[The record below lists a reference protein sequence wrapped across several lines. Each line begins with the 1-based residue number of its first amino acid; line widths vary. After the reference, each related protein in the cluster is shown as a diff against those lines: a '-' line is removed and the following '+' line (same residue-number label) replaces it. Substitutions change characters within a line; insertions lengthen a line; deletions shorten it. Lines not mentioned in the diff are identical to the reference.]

1 MFKHTIVIT
10 GITLL
15 SAFGAVAGT
24 VTTPT
29 VNVTVTNTSGNALLQ
44 QFDPSLAA
52 SIPANPAD
60 LTFGVANL
68 SLTNGAIEMIVIGLA
83 GLIWLCRRRVFKA
96 LGRN

>member
-24 VTTPT
+24 VT
-29 VNVTVTNTSGNALLQ
+29 
-44 QFDPSLAA
+44 
-52 SIPANPAD
+52 D
-60 LTFGVANL
+60 LTIGGTNL
-68 SLTNGAIEMIVIGLA
+68 SLTEPGPIEMIVIGLA
-83 GLIWLCRRRVFKA
+83 GLIWWGRRRVFKA